1 MNADQK
7 RRYRSLDESTYSEYQ
22 ALCDTAAQGK
32 FRQRYH
38 IQPPAGLLNDPN
50 GFVFHQDYYYL
61 CYQWFPLGAEHGLK
75 YWRMLK
81 SDNLATWQ
89 DQGIFLSPDT
99 HYDSHGAYSGSA
111 LSMGDFILFAYTG
124 NHRSPEWVR
133 TPYQLTVKR
142 FASGELGEKIPF
154 WHQAPE
160 GYTEHVRDPKIW
172 QEADG
177 SLGMV
182 LGAQRSDN
190 LAGSALYLTSIDAE
204 HWKLKGEID
213 FGLPDF
219 GYMWECPD
227 YFALDGVDVFTFC
240 PQGLPALGEYQK
252 NLYQCGYVLGQFDK
266 ALCRFEH
273 SGFAELD
280 YGFEFYAPQSALDAD
295 GQRVMVAWMGLPD
308 ISAVTKDEGWAH
320 CLTLPRLLRVK
331 EGQLLQTPHPD
342 LQRLRYSRPHDG
354 VHFELIL
361 ENPENE
367 PFVFYLRQNDTHHTR
382 IEFDGKALCFDRSH
396 SGLLPENDKH
406 LDGKGGH
413 IRRFETKAL
422 WHLQLFADTSSLELF
437 INDGQATMS
446 GRIFP
451 PADATNLNL
460 QHGAGATVTL
470 FSLHED

>member
-1 MNADQK
+1 MNPDQK
-7 RRYRSLDESTYSEYQ
+7 RRYRPLNETTYPEYQ
-22 ALCDTAAQGK
+22 ALCEHAAQGIW
-32 FRQRYH
+32 RQRYH

-81 SDNLATWQ
+81 SDNLAIWK
-89 DQGIFLSPDT
+89 DQGILLSPDH

-111 LSMGDFILFAYTG
+111 LSLKDSILIAYTG
-124 NHRSPEWVR
+124 NHRSADWVR

-142 FASGELGEKIPF
+142 FADGELSAKKPLMEG
-154 WHQAPE
+154 APE

-172 QEADG
+172 QEQDG
-177 SLGMV
+177 SFGMV

-190 LAGSALYLTSIDAE
+190 LAGSALYLKSLDGE
-204 HWKLKGEID
+204 HWKLSGEID
-213 FGLPDF
+213 FALPDF

-227 YFALDGVDVFTFC
+227 YFALNGVDVFTFC

-252 NLYQCGYVLGQFDK
+252 NLYQCGYVLGSFDK

-273 SGFAELD
+273 SGFRELD

-295 GQRVMVAWMGLPD
+295 GQRVMVAWLGLPD

-320 CLTLPRLLRVK
+320 CLSLPRLLRVRD
-331 EGQLLQTPHPD
+331 GQLQQVPHPD

-354 VHFELIL
+354 VHFELL
-361 ENPENE
+361 LDNPENE
-367 PFVFYLRQNDTHHTR
+367 PFTLLLRQNDTHHTR
-382 IEFDGKALCFDRSH
+382 IEFDGKALWFDRSN
-396 SGLLPENDKH
+396 SGALPENEKDVA
-406 LDGKGGH
+406 GKGGH
-413 IRRFETKAL
+413 LRCFETKAL
-422 WHLQLFADTSSLELF
+422 FHLQLFADTSSLELF
-437 INDGQATMS
+437 INDGEATMS

-451 PADATNLNL
+451 PADATAYSFL
-460 QHGAGATVTL
+460 HGAGATLTT
-470 FSLHED
+470 FSLN